1 MDDKNKMKEKFLN
14 LVEMHQGIIHK
25 ILSVYTYNMEDRED
39 LLQEILLQLW
49 KSFPSFLGKSAF
61 STWLYKVAL
70 NTALLHKRKN
80 MKEKYTVDSMIESRA
95 QQIGLNRNDTT
106 ISLYMAIDQL
116 GPIDKAIALLY
127 LEQKSY
133 KEIENILG
141 INKNNIGVRIS
152 RIKDKLKKIFEY
164 EQQL

>member
-1 MDDKNKMKEKFLN
+1 MDQQNKMKEKFLN

-25 ILSVYTYNMEDRED
+25 ILSIYTYDTEDKKD
-39 LLQEILLQLW
+39 LLREIMLQLW
-49 KSFPSFLGKSAF
+49 KSFPTFLEKAAF
-61 STWLYKVAL
+61 STWMYKVAL
-70 NTALLHKRKN
+70 NTALLHKRKK
-80 MKEKYTVDSMIESRA
+80 MKEKYTVDVLIETQAMQLGISKSD
-95 QQIGLNRNDTT
+95 IT

-116 GPIDKAIALLY
+116 GPIDKAITLLY

-133 KEIENILG
+133 KEMENIMG
-141 INKNNIGVRIS
+141 MKKNNIGIRIS

>member
-1 MDDKNKMKEKFLN
+1 MDQENKMKEKFLN

-25 ILSVYTYNMEDRED
+25 ILSIYTYNVEDRKD
-39 LLQEILLQLW
+39 LLQEIMLQLW
-49 KSFPSFLGKSAF
+49 KSFPGFQQKSAF
-61 STWLYKVAL
+61 STWMYKVGL
-70 NTALLHKRKN
+70 NTALLHKRKK
-80 MKEKYTVDSMIESRA
+80 MKEQYSVDYLIESRA
-95 QQIGLNRNDTT
+95 QETGLSKNDIT

-133 KEIENILG
+133 QEIENILG
-141 INKNNIGVRIS
+141 IKKNNIGVRIS
-152 RIKDKLKKIFEY
+152 RIKDKLKKIFDY